1 VRRVTRALFT
11 VAPQFIS
18 WPSNDEAQIIMRKF
32 EEASRFPNTI
42 GAIDGTHIRIEA
54 PKKKFSRLHKP
65 ERISF
70 HPVAGKLL
78 YIVKY
83 LQ

>member
-32 EEASRFPNTI
+32 EEASGFPNII

-54 PKKKFSRLHKP
+54 PKKN
-65 ERISF
+65 
-70 HPVAGKLL
+70 PVD
-78 YIVKY
+78 YINRKGY
-83 LQ
+83 HSIQLQVNYYI

>member
-42 GAIDGTHIRIEA
+42 GAMYFA
-54 PKKKFSRLHKP
+54 PEVHYHMTNFLTNSN
-65 ERISF
+65 
-70 HPVAGKLL
+70 KLL
-78 YIVKY
+78 PQHAAYEKTS
-83 LQ
+83 L